1 MITKINLISIGKLKK
16 LDSEKTVNE
25 KTVISLNKDIM
36 SKILQRRK
44 QIVIHS
50 MIYYRMGTSIVDDYT
65 FDKWAHELVALQ
77 KDYPQESKNTKYY
90 EEFKDWDGTTGM
102 NFWQDN
108 LIATAMW
115 LIAEHNR
122 READEQISN

>member
-1 MITKINLISIGKLKK
+1 MITKISLISIGKLKK
-16 LDSEKTVNE
+16 LDSEKAVDN
-25 KTVISLNKDIM
+25 KTTIALNRDIM

-65 FDKWAHELVALQ
+65 FDKWARELVSLQ

-122 READEQISN
+122 RKEDE

>member
-1 MITKINLISIGKLKK
+1 MITKISLISIGKLKK
-16 LDSEKTVNE
+16 LDSEKAVDN
-25 KTVISLNKDIM
+25 KTTIALNRDIM

-65 FDKWAHELVALQ
+65 FDKWARELVSLQ

-122 READEQISN
+122 RKEYE

>member
-1 MITKINLISIGKLKK
+1 MITKISLISVGKLKK
-16 LDSEKTVNE
+16 LDSEKAVNE
-25 KTVISLNKDIM
+25 KAIISLDKNIM

-65 FDKWAHELVALQ
+65 FDKWARELVSLQ

-122 READEQISN
+122 RKEDE